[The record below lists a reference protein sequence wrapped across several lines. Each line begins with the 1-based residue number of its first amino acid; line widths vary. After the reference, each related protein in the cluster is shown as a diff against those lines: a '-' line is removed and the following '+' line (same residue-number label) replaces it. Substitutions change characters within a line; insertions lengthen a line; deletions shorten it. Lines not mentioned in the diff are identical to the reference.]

1 MNGSSLPF
9 VVRAMQPHHLPS
21 VMAIEHTAFAL
32 PWPESAYRHEIT
44 RNELAHYYVLC
55 FDGAAATHG
64 GVEGSGLWQRLIR
77 TLHAPADPSDEIVL
91 GYGGFW
97 MMVDEAHI
105 STLAV
110 RQDVRGRGM
119 GELLL
124 LALLE
129 EARRL
134 GAAAATLEVR
144 VSNIVAQ
151 SLYRKYGFEVVGQRK
166 AYYQDNGEDAL
177 IMTTP
182 QFRFADYWQRV
193 TDHRA
198 ALMKRLSAY
207 HGSL

>member
-1 MNGSSLPF
+1 MSSPPLPF
-9 VVRAMQPHHLPS
+9 VVRPMQPLHLPS

-55 FDGAAATHG
+55 FDGPVTLHAGADD
-64 GVEGSGLWQRLIR
+64 VGLWQRLVR
-77 TLHAPADPSDEIVL
+77 TFRAPADPTGEIVL

-124 LALLE
+124 MALLE

-134 GAAAATLEVR
+134 GAAVATLEVR

-182 QFRFADYWQRV
+182 QFRLADYWQLV
-193 TDHRA
+193 SDHRA

-207 HGSL
+207 HGTL

>member
-1 MNGSSLPF
+1 MNNTTFPF
-9 VVRAMQPHHLPS
+9 VVRPMQPIHLPE

-55 FDGAAATHG
+55 F
-64 GVEGSGLWQRLIR
+64 EGEVSYRPDLEASGWWQRLTR
-77 TLHAPADPSDEIVL
+77 TLRSPAAMSGEVVL

-124 LALLE
+124 SALLE

-134 GAAAATLEVR
+134 GATAATLEVR

-151 SLYRKYGFEVVGQRK
+151 SLYRKYGFEEVGRRK

-182 QFRFADYWQRV
+182 QFTSGAYWRQV
-193 TDHRA
+193 TGHRA
-198 ALMKRLSAY
+198 ALIQRLAAY
-207 HGSL
+207 DSNL

>member
-1 MNGSSLPF
+1 MDASDIPF
-9 VVRAMQPHHLPS
+9 VVRPMQPIHLS
-21 VMAIEHTAFAL
+21 GVMAIEHVAFAL
-32 PWPESAYRHEIT
+32 PWPESAYHHEIT

-55 FDGAAATHG
+55 LDLSPRQPAA
-64 GVEGSGLWQRLIR
+64 GSWPTWQRVIR
-77 TLHAPADPSDEIVL
+77 SIRPNPGPTVEVVL
-91 GYGGFW
+91 GYSGFW

-110 RQDVRGRGM
+110 RHDMRGRGM

-124 LALLE
+124 SALLE
-129 EARRL
+129 ETRRL

-151 SLYRKYGFEVVGQRK
+151 SLYAKYGFEVVGRRK

-182 QFRFADYWQRV
+182 SFGFAGYWQAV
-193 TDHRA
+193 TDHRVALIERLA
-198 ALMKRLSAY
+198 AYDGVL
-207 HGSL
+207 